1 MSTTPTSGAGGPR
14 TAAAPFD
21 VQGIRERVPILHREV
36 HGKPL
41 VYLDNAATAQKPQ
54 SVIDAVQ
61 RYYRH
66 TNANV
71 HRGLHA
77 LSEEATTA
85 YEGAREKIQG
95 LINAPALEEIVYVR
109 GTTEAMNLVA
119 QSYGR
124 STLKPGDEVLI
135 THMEHHSGIVPW
147 QLACEQTGATLRV
160 VPINDRGELI
170 LEEFE
175 KLLTDRT
182 KIVSCVHV
190 SNALGTINPVEHI
203 VAKAK
208 EAGAVTVIDGA
219 QAVPH
224 MPVDV
229 QKIGCDFYAFSA
241 HKMYG
246 PTGIGALWGRTE
258 LLEAMPPYQG
268 GGEMIDRVTFE
279 KTTYNE
285 LPYKFEAGT
294 PNIAGGIGFG
304 AAVDFMQELDL
315 EGVMAHERDLLDYG
329 TEALKQV
336 ENLRLIGTAEHK
348 AGVLSFVLD
357 DIHPHDLGT
366 LIDRYGVAIRTGHH
380 CAQPVMDRFG
390 VPATARASFGLYNT
404 REEVDALVEGLAK
417 VRKIFG

>member
-1 MSTTPTSGAGGPR
+1 MSTAHTPDTQPR
-14 TAAAPFD
+14 TGVTPFD
-21 VQGIRERVPILHREV
+21 VQALREQFPILHREV

-54 SVIDAVQ
+54 SVIDAVNRCYTQ
-61 RYYRH
+61 S
-66 TNANV
+66 NANV

-77 LSEEATTA
+77 LSEEATEA
-85 YEGAREKIQG
+85 YEGARDKVRQ
-95 LINAPALEEIVYVR
+95 LINAPALEEVIYVR
-109 GTTEAMNLVA
+109 GTTEGMNLVA
-119 QSYGR
+119 QAYGR

-160 VPINDRGELI
+160 IPINDRGELI

-175 KLLTDRT
+175 KLLSERT

-190 SNALGTINPVEHI
+190 SNALGTVNPVEHI

-229 QKIGCDFYAFSA
+229 QRIGCDFYTFSA
-241 HKMYG
+241 HKAYG

-258 LLEAMPPYQG
+258 LLESMPPYQG

-279 KTTYNE
+279 GTTYNE

-294 PNIAGGIGFG
+294 PNVAGGIGFG
-304 AAVDFMQELDL
+304 AAVDFLRGLDY
-315 EGVMAHERDLLDYG
+315 EGMMAHEKALLDYG
-329 TEALKQV
+329 TEVLGEV
-336 ENLRLIGTAEHK
+336 EGLRLIGTAEHK
-348 AGVLSFVLD
+348 AGVLSFVLE

-366 LIDRYGVAIRTGHH
+366 LIDRYGIAIRTGHH
-380 CAQPVMDRFG
+380 CAQPVMDRYG

-404 REEVDALVEGLAK
+404 REEIDALVEGLAK